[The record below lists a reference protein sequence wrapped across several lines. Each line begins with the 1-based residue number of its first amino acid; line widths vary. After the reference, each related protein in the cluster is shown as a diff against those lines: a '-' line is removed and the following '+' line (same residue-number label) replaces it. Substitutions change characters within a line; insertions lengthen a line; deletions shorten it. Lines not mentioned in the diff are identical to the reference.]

1 MFADTTSRIAV
12 RAAACAGSLALCFAL
27 TGCSLFKQSSKE
39 PAAPQAGGGVP
50 PPKFPTGD
58 PLAPNAAA
66 AANNNVTP
74 TNGVTNS
81 ANQGAILAGRVI
93 DGFSRP
99 PTNTSI
105 RWVSLDDKKETEN
118 EVSVTPEGYFT
129 IQGLKPGSH
138 YKLLA
143 RGKQGERLVAGIS
156 YTTAP
161 NIRVLIQVKDEL
173 ANANTPPVPGAPVAS
188 PQNESSKTSALGANQ
203 PPNGWSPIP
212 NAANEP
218 DLPVAISI
226 NSPPR
231 AQPSLGAPAQ
241 DWTPAPG
248 AQMST
253 WPPTLEIPRA
263 NKTVLPSLQ
272 IPNSPPPATPSVT
285 PVISTVPP
293 PPPLTTDF
301 KSPPVFPAK
310 VADALSQAR
319 VPSCVLVGDRIVN
332 FALNDVNGEPWEL
345 RRRTGKLVLIDFWR
359 SDCIPCLNTMP
370 YLADLQAKY
379 RTQGLEV
386 IGIANESGLTAQE
399 QAYRA
404 MGTCKRLGVN
414 YRQLL
419 SAGPTCPVR
428 NELRISVVP
437 TLILIDDQGRILWR
451 EDGSP
456 SPERRGELERLIQQR
471 LTTRAF

>member
-1 MFADTTSRIAV
+1 VFAKATSRFAV
-12 RAAACAGSLALCFAL
+12 RALACAGSLALCLAL

-39 PAAPQAGGGVP
+39 RAPEGGGIP

-58 PLAPNAAA
+58 PLVPNAAA
-66 AANNNVTP
+66 NSNVTP
-74 TNGVTNS
+74 ANGVTNS

-93 DGFSRP
+93 DGYSRP
-99 PTNTSI
+99 PVNTSI

-188 PQNESSKTSALGANQ
+188 PQNDPNKTSSLDGKQN
-203 PPNGWSPIP
+203 PKGWSPIP
-212 NAANEP
+212 GSATEP

-231 AQPSLGAPAQ
+231 AQPSVGLPAQ
-241 DWTPAPG
+241 DWSPAPG
-248 AQMST
+248 AQQT
-253 WPPTLEIPRA
+253 TPWPPTLEIPRG
-263 NKTVLPSLQ
+263 KTVLPPLQ
-272 IPNSPPPATPSVT
+272 ISS
-285 PVISTVPP
+285 VPP
-293 PPPLTTDF
+293 PQLPSAAPPTLPEIRT
-301 KSPPVFPAK
+301 PPVFPTQ
-310 VADALSQAR
+310 VADALSQVR
-319 VPSCVLVGDRIVN
+319 VPSCVLVGNRIEN
-332 FALNDVNGEPWEL
+332 FALNDVNGQPWEL

-359 SDCIPCLNTMP
+359 SDCIPCLESMP
-370 YLADLQAKY
+370 YLVELQAKH
-379 RTQGLEV
+379 RSQGLEV
-386 IGIANESGLTAQE
+386 IGIANETGLTAQE

-428 NELRISVVP
+428 NELRISHVP
-437 TLILIDDQGRILWR
+437 TLILIDEQGRILWR

-456 SPERRGELERLIQQR
+456 SPERRGELERLIQLR